1 MEWLN
6 LRRTQTGDTEMQ
18 ADAATLGRGP
28 PQDAAGEGQASVV
41 AEHLARNG
49 QREEGEMRHE

>member
-1 MEWLN
+1 M
-6 LRRTQTGDTEMQ
+6 RRTQTGDTEMQ